1 MSRELPTAGTERQE
15 TASLVPMPTPPRQ
28 PPSLSDL
35 GARRARLMSWLQS
48 APPDDPQRDLGIWRL
63 HHLQREILRRG
74 GRLDNP
80 AWLDQALTV
89 SWDRL
94 EPRVPPIVTLLKN
107 GHITA
112 KPYGCGVWGC
122 VLPTVQPGMV
132 LKITNDPSE
141 ARLVG
146 LILQDAELQLPG
158 VTRYYDMTKLPMRH
172 ENRAVYAI
180 WREEAYEVGE
190 IVSDDVINGKLRTRE
205 DTELSTF
212 SDRLGAFQAMAE
224 RFVAF
229 KKRQRNAWAVLD
241 EALAGSEAVTKYELV
256 KVIDGAVVCAM
267 PKYPPL
273 RLAVMLHACR
283 ANAKLIAE
291 GPRGQLVGQA
301 LASFM
306 GAGILLADVHL
317 GNIGNAKRSGHKVVV
332 ITDPGVTAPLYRSVE
347 KLLSKAA

>member
-1 MSRELPTAGTERQE
+1 MRIPPDTKHLTMAQLYERRAKLLAWLKPLPRNAPER
-15 TASLVPMPTPPRQ
+15 A
-28 PPSLSDL
+28 L
-35 GARRARLMSWLQS
+35 GA
-48 APPDDPQRDLGIWRL
+48 WRL
-63 HHLQREILRRG
+63 QQLNDAIRERG

-80 AWLDQALTV
+80 AWLDETLTV
-89 SWDRL
+89 SWAALEERL
-94 EPRVPPIVTLLKN
+94 PPIVTLTKS
-107 GHITA
+107 GRVKA
-112 KPYGCGVWGC
+112 KPFGCGVWGC
-122 VLPTVQPGMV
+122 VLPTTQSGIV

-332 ITDPGVTAPLYRSVE
+332 ITDPGVTAPLYRIVE